1 MASTAALPAP
11 QSPTTRAMVDPAAL
25 SLTPAPQ
32 ALAPR
37 IVQREGI
44 LVDTISIQAPSR
56 YKLKSVETRRD
67 LNFLLPASPEIRL
80 TLYRGQRVVVTGEE
94 RTVPRQPGLPLIEVR
109 KIGLAP

>member
-1 MASTAALPAP
+1 
-11 QSPTTRAMVDPAAL
+11 MVDPAAL
-25 SLTPAPQ
+25 SLTPGPQ